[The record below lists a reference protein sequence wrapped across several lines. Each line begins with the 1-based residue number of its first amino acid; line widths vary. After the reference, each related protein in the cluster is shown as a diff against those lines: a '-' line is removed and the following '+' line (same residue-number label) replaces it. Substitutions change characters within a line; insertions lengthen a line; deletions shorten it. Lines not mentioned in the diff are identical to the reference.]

1 MRLGLT
7 ANVIGWKKE
16 AHIFSSGCFCWS
28 AKEVRRFGG
37 VPSRMPGAVDAS
49 ESKETLE
56 TTLSSDSI
64 RLQLGRVSDF
74 AFSWRFSSRR
84 EERTALRG
92 FVQLKLNHDAI
103 LGSVATAWPPD
114 LHLSV
119 LAERPFLGRFC
130 ASLTLGYLRC
140 RRHD

>member
-103 LGSVATAWPPD
+103 LGVVATA
-114 LHLSV
+114 S
-119 LAERPFLGRFC
+119 
-130 ASLTLGYLRC
+130 ASAP
-140 RRHD
+140 